1 MTFPKGKNPNEVF
14 TFKVKV
20 PDGKYNFR
28 KLTVSEL
35 EQLQTVPVGYTQ
47 GFSYTNS
54 VDVLGN
60 GWTVDVIVHIFSS
73 LKENVEKVDIIT
85 NNY

>member
-1 MTFPKGKNPNEVF
+1 M
-14 TFKVKV
+14 

-60 GWTVDVIVHIFSS
+60 GWTVDVISHIFNN
-73 LKENVEKVDIIT
+73 LK
-85 NNY
+85 